1 MGYSLLKFLI
11 SPLVKLIWIKRV
23 NGLENIP
30 RKGPIIIAANHSS
43 YFDFICFIA
52 VCPRKIYYLA
62 AEKFYKSRF
71 WRPLVRLTGQIK
83 VERQTGDKTE
93 AIEKANSIL
102 ERGDILGIYP
112 EGTRSADGE
121 IHKPFIGVARF
132 ALKNKVSVVPVGI
145 KGTFEVLP
153 RQKSLPKFKKIVEIN
168 IGKSMDFSQY
178 FGQEENKEVL
188 NKITNEI
195 MAEIADLSGK
205 KAMKL

>member
-1 MGYSLLKFLI
+1 MGYSLLKFLL

-30 RKGPIIIAANHSS
+30 KKGPVIIAANHSS

-71 WRPLVRLTGQIK
+71 WRPLVKLTGQIK

-93 AIEKANSIL
+93 AIEKADSIL
-102 ERGDILGIYP
+102 KRGDILGIYP

-121 IHKPFIGVARF
+121 IHKPFIGVAKF
-132 ALKNKVSVVPVGI
+132 ALKNKVLVVPIGI
-145 KGTFEVLP
+145 KGTFKILP
-153 RQKSLPKFKKIVEIN
+153 RQKRFPRFKKIAEIN
-168 IGKSMDFSQY
+168 IGRPMNFSQY

-188 NKITNEI
+188 NEITNEI
-195 MAEIADLSGK
+195 MAEIANLSDK
-205 KAMKL
+205 KAVKL

>member
-1 MGYSLLKFLI
+1 MGYSLLKFLL

-30 RKGPIIIAANHSS
+30 KKGPVIIAANHSS

-52 VCPRKIYYLA
+52 VCPRKIFYLA

-93 AIEKANSIL
+93 AVEKANSIL
-102 ERGDILGIYP
+102 KRGDILGIYP
-112 EGTRSADGE
+112 EGTRSADNE
-121 IHKPFIGVARF
+121 IHKPFTGVARF

-145 KGTFEVLP
+145 RGTFEVLP
-153 RQKSLPKFKKIVEIN
+153 RQKRFPKLKKIVEIN

-178 FGQEENKEVL
+178 FGQEEDKGVL

-195 MAEIADLSGK
+195 MNKIADLSGK
-205 KAMKL
+205 KAIKL

>member
-11 SPLVKLIWIKRV
+11 SPLVKLIWVKRA

-30 RKGPIIIAANHSS
+30 KRGPVIIAANHSS

-93 AIEKANSIL
+93 AVEKANSIL
-102 ERGDILGIYP
+102 KRGDILGIYP
-112 EGTRSADGE
+112 EGTRSADNE
-121 IHKPFIGVARF
+121 IHKPFTGVARF

-145 KGTFEVLP
+145 RGTFEVLP
-153 RQKSLPKFKKIVEIN
+153 RQKRFPKLKKIVEIN

-178 FGQEENKEVL
+178 FGQEEDKGVL

-195 MAEIADLSGK
+195 MNKIADLSGK
-205 KAMKL
+205 KAIKL

>member
-1 MGYSLLKFLI
+1 MGYSLLKFLL
-11 SPLVKLIWIKRV
+11 SPFVKLIWIKRA

-30 RKGPIIIAANHSS
+30 QKGPVIIAANHSS

-62 AEKFYKSRF
+62 AEKFYKSWF
-71 WRPLVRLTGQIK
+71 WRPLVKMTGQIK

-93 AIEKANSIL
+93 SIEKANAIL
-102 ERGDILGIYP
+102 EKGGVLGIYP

-121 IHKPFIGVARF
+121 IHKPFTGVARF

-145 KGTFEVLP
+145 KGTFEILP
-153 RQKSLPKFKKIVEIN
+153 RQKNFPKFKKIVEIN
-168 IGKSMDFSQY
+168 IGKPMDFSQY
-178 FGQEENKEVL
+178 YGQEENKEAL
-188 NKITNEI
+188 KEITNEI

-205 KAMKL
+205 KAVKL